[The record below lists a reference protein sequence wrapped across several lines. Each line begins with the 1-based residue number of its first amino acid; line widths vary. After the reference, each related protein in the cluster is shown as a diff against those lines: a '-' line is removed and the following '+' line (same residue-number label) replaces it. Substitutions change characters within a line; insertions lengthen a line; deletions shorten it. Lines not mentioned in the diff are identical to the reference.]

1 MTKLIIDGTEID
13 VPPEYTV
20 LQACEAAGAEI
31 PRFCFHERLSIAG
44 NCRMCL
50 VELSGSPKPVA
61 SCAWAVRDCRPGP
74 KGEPP
79 VINTKTPMVK
89 KAREGVMEFLLI
101 NHPLD
106 CPICDQ
112 GGECDLQ
119 DQAMA
124 YGFDSSRYQENKR
137 AVEDKYIGPLV
148 KTIMNR
154 CIHCTRC
161 IRFVSEVAGVPELGA
176 IGRGEDMEIT
186 TYLEHAM
193 SSELQGNVVDLCPVG
208 ALTSKPYAFAA
219 RPWELGKTESIDV
232 MDALGSA
239 IRIDTRGREVMRIL
253 PRVNEAVNEEWI
265 SDKTRHVV
273 DGLRTQ
279 RLDTPYVR
287 DHGRLRGT
295 TWPLA
300 FGDIVAKARGVR
312 GDRMGAIVGDLA
324 AVEEIFALK
333 DLMTRLGSANLDCR
347 QEAAALD
354 PKLGRASYLFNATIA
369 GIEQADALLIVGSNP
384 RREAAVL
391 NARIRKRWRIG
402 KFPIGLIGERV
413 DLTYPYEYLGAGPD
427 TLAEVAA
434 GRHDFAAILRDA
446 ERPLI
451 LVGQGALTRPDGLAV
466 AALAAKA
473 AVDLGAVT
481 DGWNGYG
488 VLHTAAA
495 RVGALDV
502 GFVPG
507 AGARSA
513 VEMAKAGAVDVLFL
527 LGADEIEIAPGA
539 FVVYIGTHGDRG
551 AHRADV
557 ILPGAAYPEK
567 SGIYVNTEGRV
578 QMATRASFA
587 PGEAREDWAILRAL
601 SEPLGARLP
610 YDSLAQLR
618 AALFKAHPHLQ
629 RADTIAP
636 ADAADIRALAGRG
649 GTPDKFPFRCPISDF
664 YLSNAVARASAVMAE
679 CSALARGMP
688 ALTAAE

>member
-1 MTKLIIDGTEID
+1 MTKLIIDGKEID
-13 VPPEYTV
+13 VPPEYTL

-31 PRFCFHERLSIAG
+31 PRFCYQERLSIAG

-50 VELSGSPKPVA
+50 VELKGSPKPVA
-61 SCAWAVRDCRPGP
+61 SCAWGVRDCRPGP

-79 VINTKTPMVK
+79 EVNTKTPMVR

-124 YGFDSSRYQENKR
+124 FGVDSSRYHENKR
-137 AVEDKYIGPLV
+137 AVEDKYIGVLV
-148 KTIMNR
+148 KTVMNR

-161 IRFVSEVAGVPELGA
+161 VRFSTEVAGVPELGA
-176 IGRGEDMEIT
+176 TGRGEDMEIT
-186 TYLEHAM
+186 TYLEQAM
-193 SSELQGNVVDLCPVG
+193 TSELQGNVVDLCPVG

-219 RPWELGKTESIDV
+219 RPWELNKTESIDV
-232 MDALGSA
+232 MDAVGSA

-253 PRVNEAVNEEWI
+253 PRVNDDVNEEWI

-279 RLDTPYVR
+279 RLDQPYIRENGQLFPASWR
-287 DHGRLRGT
+287 D
-295 TWPLA
+295 A
-300 FGDIVAKARGVR
+300 FDAIAAKVKAAEAKRI
-312 GDRMGAIVGDLA
+312 GAIVGDLA

-333 DLMTRLGSANLDCR
+333 DLMTRLGVGNLDCR
-347 QEAAALD
+347 QDGAALD
-354 PKLGRASYLFNATIA
+354 PQRGRASYLFNPTIA
-369 GIEQADALLIVGSNP
+369 GIEKADALLIVGSNP

-391 NARIRKRWRIG
+391 NARIRKRWRMG
-402 KFPIGLIGERV
+402 NFPVGLIGERP
-413 DLTYPYEYLGAGPD
+413 DLTYPYDYLGAGPD
-427 TLAEVAA
+427 TLADVAA
-434 GRHDFAAILRDA
+434 GLNEFGEALKKAQH
-446 ERPLI
+446 PLVI
-451 LVGQGALTRPDGLAV
+451 VGMGALARPDGAAV
-466 AALAAKA
+466 ASLAAQLA
-473 AVDLGAVT
+473 LGAGT

-495 RVGALDV
+495 RVGALDL

-507 AGARSA
+507 AGGRNAAQMA
-513 VEMAKAGAVDVLFL
+513 VPGALDVAFL
-527 LGADEIEIAPGA
+527 LGADEIDIAPGA
-539 FVVYIGTHGDRG
+539 FVIYIGTHGDQG

-578 QMATRASFA
+578 QMAGRASFP
-587 PGEAREDWAILRAL
+587 PGDAREDWAILRAL
-601 SEPLGARLP
+601 SDVLGHKLP

-618 AALFKAHPHLQ
+618 QALFAAHPHLQ
-629 RADTIAP
+629 RIDQIAP
-636 ADAADIRALAGRG
+636 GDRADISTLAALGGVAEKRAAFGSVV
-649 GTPDKFPFRCPISDF
+649 DDF
-664 YLSNAVARASAVMAE
+664 YLTNPIARSSAVMAE
-679 CSALARGMP
+679 CSVVAEGHA

>member
-1 MTKLIIDGTEID
+1 MTKLIVDGKEID
-13 VPPEYTV
+13 VPPAYTL

-50 VELSGSPKPVA
+50 VELKGSPKPIA
-61 SCAWAVRDCRPGP
+61 SCAWGVRDCRPGP

-79 VINTKTPMVK
+79 EVHTKTPMVR

-124 YGFDSSRYQENKR
+124 YGVDSSRFKENKR
-137 AVEDKYIGPLV
+137 AVEDKYVGVLV

-161 IRFVSEVAGVPELGA
+161 VRFMTEVAGVPELGA

-186 TYLEHAM
+186 TYLEQAM
-193 SSELQGNVVDLCPVG
+193 TSELQGNVVDLCPVG
-208 ALTSKPYAFAA
+208 ALTSKPYSFAA
-219 RPWELGKTESIDV
+219 RPWELNKTESIDV
-232 MDALGSA
+232 MDAVGSA

-253 PRVNEAVNEEWI
+253 PRVNDDVNEEWI

-279 RLDTPYVR
+279 RLDQPYIR
-287 DHGRLRGT
+287 ENGRLYSAS
-295 TWPLA
+295 WQDA
-300 FGDIVAKARGVR
+300 FDAIAAKVKQT
-312 GDRMGAIVGDLA
+312 DPKRMGAIVGDLA

-333 DLMTRLGSANLDCR
+333 DLMTQLGVVNLDCR
-347 QEAAALD
+347 QDGASLD
-354 PKLGRASYLFNATIA
+354 PTWGRATYLFNATIA
-369 GIEQADALLIVGSNP
+369 GIERADALLIVGSNP

-391 NARIRKRWRIG
+391 NARIRKRWG
-402 KFPIGLIGERV
+402 MGSFPIGLIGERA
-413 DLTYPYEYLGAGPD
+413 DLTYPYDYLGAGPQ
-427 TLAEVAA
+427 TLSDVASGA
-434 GRHDFAAILRDA
+434 HDFGSVLKQSDHPLVIVGMAALA
-446 ERPLI
+446 
-451 LVGQGALTRPDGLAV
+451 RPDGTAI
-466 AALAAKA
+466 ASLAARA
-473 AVDLGAVT
+473 AQGSGKED
-481 DGWNGYG
+481 WNGYS

-507 AGARSA
+507 RGGRRTA
-513 VEMAKAGAVDVLFL
+513 EMAAPGAVDLLFL
-527 LGADEIEIAPGA
+527 LGADEIDITLGT
-539 FVVYIGTHGDRG
+539 FVVYIGTHGEAG

-578 QMATRASFA
+578 QMAARASFP

-601 SEPLGARLP
+601 SDVLGRKLP

-618 AALFKAHPHLQ
+618 QALFKAHPHLQ
-629 RADTIAP
+629 RLDQIA
-636 ADAADIRALAGRG
+636 AGQRAEITALAARGGAVEKTAFGRAL
-649 GTPDKFPFRCPISDF
+649 DDF
-664 YLSNAVARASAVMAE
+664 YLTNPIARASAIMAE
-679 CSALARGMP
+679 CSVIAERHG